1 MNESMPRSGETAG
14 GAKAQIREKAAG
26 LAQGAKEQARAQYDE
41 KKGAAVGELGTLA
54 SSLRKVVDDLGTSNP
69 NNMSGKVVST
79 IADRLE
85 SVSQSLQ
92 GKDLDHVVRD
102 VETFARRNPAA
113 FLGGAVAL
121 GFLASRFLKS
131 SGTGSG
137 SFGGSEDRF
146 YRSETYSSSYSSGIG
161 STTPTGGGALDTPND
176 FGIGVGVG
184 SDTGRKGQL

>member
-14 GAKAQIREKAAG
+14 GAKSQIRDKAAD

-41 KKGAAVGELGTLA
+41 KKGAAVGELGALA
-54 SSLRKVVDDLGTSNP
+54 SSLRRVVDDLGTSNP

-85 SVSQSLQ
+85 SFGQSLE

-131 SGTGSG
+131 SGTGAG
-137 SFGGSEDRF
+137 SFSSGTEDRF
-146 YRSETYSSSYSSGIG
+146 YRSETYGSGYSGASGIG
-161 STTPTGGGALDTPND
+161 VTPTTGSALDTPND
-176 FGIGVGVG
+176 FGIGVGT
-184 SDTGRKGQL
+184 DTGFKGHV